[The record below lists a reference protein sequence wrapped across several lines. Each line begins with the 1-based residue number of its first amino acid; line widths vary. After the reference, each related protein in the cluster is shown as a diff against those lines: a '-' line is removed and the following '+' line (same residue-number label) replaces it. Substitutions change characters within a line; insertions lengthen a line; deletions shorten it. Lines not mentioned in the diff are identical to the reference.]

1 MGALYEVV
9 PLLNSTFIGVEG
21 VVANVTG
28 KVLWL
33 LAMATG
39 KLAAVAITNFNP
51 DKDPENRTL
60 NIVQELIQV
69 LET

>member
-1 MGALYEVV
+1 VGALYEVV

-33 LAMATG
+33 DAIATVKLLA
-39 KLAAVAITNFNP
+39 
-51 DKDPENRTL
+51 
-60 NIVQELIQV
+60 IVF
-69 LET
+69 